1 MGGDWLELDT
11 PHTMLVGHWPRLM
24 EGLSSRSPH
33 LVTGTHLPVSSL
45 SVPGLRMKI
54 FNYYRYGTPSS
65 RLEWNRALE
74 ASREARG

>member
-11 PHTMLVGHWPRLM
+11 PHSMLVGHWPRLM
-24 EGLSSRSPH
+24 EGLSSRSH
-33 LVTGTHLPVSSL
+33 HIVTETHPIVSTL

-65 RLEWNRALE
+65 RLEWNRTLE
-74 ASREARG
+74 ASCEARG